1 MNRIL
6 FFETTNF
13 TGATRVTRT
22 ISKKLGWR
30 FETRTAVIKDI
41 EHPKEEIQNAV
52 SNENPAILF
61 CSFTAI
67 NPDVIIVGKEHGLT
81 VVVRQDYKLSDLTET
96 LRQRIYNTYPKA
108 DWIIA
113 QTPEMKQE
121 LLLCEVLK
129 NCRIK
134 VIENLL
140 DEEDILDKSKASNPF
155 PENGNF
161 HFLWVGRKDPIKD
174 LPTLHEA
181 FEIVHKQY
189 PQTDLTLI
197 SDDSNPYRWM
207 KNADCLVISSIS
219 EASPNVLREALFL
232 GIKIVSTDCSPT
244 VRRLLPNDRI
254 AKTGCA
260 ESLSSVMIGQII
272 DN

>member
-1 MNRIL
+1 MKRIL
-6 FFETTNF
+6 FFETTIF

-22 ISKKLGWR
+22 ISKKLGGR
-30 FETRTAVIKDI
+30 FETRTAVIKNI
-41 EHPKEEIQNAV
+41 VHPKGEIQDAI
-52 SNENPAILF
+52 SKEKPAILF
-61 CSFTAI
+61 CSFVTI

-81 VVVRQDYKLSDLTET
+81 VVVRQDYKPSDLTEA
-96 LRQRIYNTYPKA
+96 LRQRIFNTYSKA

-113 QTPEMKQE
+113 QTPEMKLE
-121 LLLCEVLK
+121 LLSCEALK

-134 VIENLL
+134 VLENPL
-140 DEEDILDKSKASNPF
+140 DEEDILVKSSAPNPF
-155 PENGNF
+155 PNNGNF

-174 LPTLHEA
+174 LPTLQKA

-189 PQTDLTLI
+189 PQTDITLI
-197 SDDSNPYRWM
+197 YEDPNPYRWI

-232 GIKIVSTDCSPT
+232 GIRVVSTDCSPT
-244 VRRLLPNDRI
+244 VRKLLPNDRI

-260 ESLSSVMIGQII
+260 ESLSSVMIRQL
-272 DN
+272 N